1 MTAGARSMAYAKG
14 DVVLVPF
21 PFRDR
26 VAAKVRPALVV
37 SGGPYNT
44 GGDLVVAAITTH
56 PPRRSSDYALAGWRR
71 ARLVAHSTVRIQL
84 ATLAAARVLYRP
96 GRISSRDL
104 RAVDARLRAALDL

>member
-1 MTAGARSMAYAKG
+1 MPYTTAGARSMAYEKG

-37 SGGPYNT
+37 SGEAYNA

-56 PPRRSSDYALAGWRR
+56 PPRGPSDHALTGWRR
-71 ARLVAHSTVRIQL
+71 ARGRALDRPPPAGH
-84 ATLAAARVLYRP
+84 AGRVLYRP
-96 GRISSRDL
+96 GRIPLRDL
-104 RAVDARLRAALDL
+104 RAVDARMRAALIL